1 MEIGGKTGSFSGLS
15 PSEDTAQVLRSLDA
29 LESRLCSMFSEI
41 EQQLEDCERTSIQ
54 AIHKTIEDIR
64 VENEESMEA
73 VQLDLELLRQRV
85 KNQSLVL
92 DSVQILQPEL
102 TEAIIAC
109 KIKLNP
115 AKMTTFLLENIERT
129 IKLPSTSLH
138 LQENEDERVLFAL
151 SARGEEGIP
160 FAAVLQNARV
170 TESSDSRRETEEE
183 TGEIERE
190 TEEEETPHE
199 GEKLGRV
206 GRLLAVTVCM
216 VAVGA
221 ATRFIVSRLVQR

>member
-1 MEIGGKTGSFSGLS
+1 MEIAGKTGAFP
-15 PSEDTAQVLRSLDA
+15 PSSSESTAQVLRSLDA
-29 LESRLCSMFSEI
+29 LESRLCSIFSDI

-85 KNQSLVL
+85 KSQSLAL

-102 TEAIIAC
+102 TEAIISC
-109 KIKLNP
+109 KISLNP
-115 AKMTTFLLENIERT
+115 VKLANFVLENIERT

-138 LQENEDERVLFAL
+138 LQESEDERVLFAL

-160 FAAVLQNARV
+160 FATVLQNAHI
-170 TESSDSRRETEEE
+170 TESSESQRETE
-183 TGEIERE
+183 GQIEGE
-190 TEEEETPHE
+190 TEEEEPTPE
-199 GEKLGRV
+199 GEKPGRAV
-206 GRLLAVTVCM
+206 RLLAVTVCM
-216 VAVGA
+216 VAVGV